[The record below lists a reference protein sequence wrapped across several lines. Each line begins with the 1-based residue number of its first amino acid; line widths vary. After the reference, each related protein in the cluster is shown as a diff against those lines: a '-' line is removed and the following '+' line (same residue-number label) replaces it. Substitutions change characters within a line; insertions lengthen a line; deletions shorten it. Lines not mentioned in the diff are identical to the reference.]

1 MEKVLVNTVVKNAI
15 KNIKTDPERT
25 ARNLVDMASRFAD
38 TRFQKQFYG
47 TIQSMLQNENSA
59 YYSLVRDTLSAVYEE
74 TLLTFGMNLGYNGLY
89 LGAENIRKQEESL
102 GYSIPWNISF
112 SIQDERVYD
121 YHHKVIDQ
129 GEKLGIHSWYLFSDH
144 GIHACFDI
152 AARHPDSAFVIFCGT
167 QEIDLTVPDY
177 ASECRNLAL
186 VIPFDKDADLI
197 CELLRLSGILY
208 GLYYTY
214 QESDL
219 PAIESGALLEEME
232 QLNPAVCFFK
242 PKILHQLSLRQQV
255 YQWIA
260 KARTQ
265 QKYSAIPFDLYEDVK
280 MVDHV
285 ISEDPIWVG
294 FDAYGQ
300 LNTELGADHTHGLN
314 IFHKDLPEILEQAF
328 PKRKKSGTRWEEE

>member
-59 YYSLVRDTLSAVYEE
+59 YYSLVRDTLSAVHEE

-144 GIHACFDI
+144 GIHA
-152 AARHPDSAFVIFCGT
+152 
-167 QEIDLTVPDY
+167 
-177 ASECRNLAL
+177 
-186 VIPFDKDADLI
+186 
-197 CELLRLSGILY
+197 
-208 GLYYTY
+208 
-214 QESDL
+214 
-219 PAIESGALLEEME
+219 
-232 QLNPAVCFFK
+232 
-242 PKILHQLSLRQQV
+242 
-255 YQWIA
+255 
-260 KARTQ
+260 
-265 QKYSAIPFDLYEDVK
+265 
-280 MVDHV
+280 
-285 ISEDPIWVG
+285 
-294 FDAYGQ
+294 
-300 LNTELGADHTHGLN
+300 
-314 IFHKDLPEILEQAF
+314 
-328 PKRKKSGTRWEEE
+328 